1 MCTASTFGA
10 VLPAFLLT
18 AWLAECE
25 CAQRWLGNFFIS
37 LILYYYFFRFTHAN
51 VYCTQPPSTGQTCF
65 GMLVSEGMKE
75 SSSSLSSVRSHAF
88 YAVAQNVFPKEF
100 RHFFLSVFR
109 FFSFLDSFFISFD
122 LNIHNLYP
130 HHGQN
135 GFELLAAIVC
145 MKCVCVRLWSG
156 VVITCIYW

>member
-1 MCTASTFGA
+1 MIGSPLI
-10 VLPAFLLT
+10 LPRCAPLVHSALSCLHFCSLLDWPSVS
-18 AWLAECE
+18 ARNADS
-25 CAQRWLGNFFIS
+25 AIFFIS

-145 MKCVCVRLWSG
+145 MKCVCVR
-156 VVITCIYW
+156 